1 MLLVVVADDE
11 VEDDTLAPHIQLET
25 DEKVVDDLLLCLM
38 TADDVIDLQM
48 LLDEI
53 IAVQLVTQNIIY
65 LHLTEHLLL

>member
-25 DEKVVDDLLLCLM
+25 DEKGLDDLLLCLM
-38 TADDVIDLQM
+38 TADDVTDLQM

-53 IAVQLVTQNIIY
+53 IAV
-65 LHLTEHLLL
+65 